1 MFNVTNRINLANS
14 VGAVANSP
22 CSPKPVTG
30 NSLSNFQCTA
40 GGGFGQV
47 TDTAG
52 DFQGAPGIGPG
63 EPFNMQLAVKVI
75 F

>member
-1 MFNVTNRINLANS
+1 MFNMFNRKNLANS
-14 VGAVANSP
+14 VGAVANGP
-22 CSPKPVTG
+22 CAPTLDRTAANPF
-30 NSLSNFQCTA
+30 LCTTA
-40 GGGFGQV
+40 KGFGQV

-63 EPFNMQLAVKVI
+63 EPFNLQLAIKII